1 MDHTYLYSILAGIV
15 LVFIFVAV
23 RVAFRW
29 FVRIALTGIVLLVVV
44 GGIAWWWYRE
54 PVRSQTETRPTSSRR
69 R

>member
-15 LVFIFVAV
+15 LVFIIVAV

-29 FVRIALTGIVLLVVV
+29 LVRIALAGIVLLVLV

-54 PVRSQTETRPTSSRR
+54 PARSQTERPTSSRR